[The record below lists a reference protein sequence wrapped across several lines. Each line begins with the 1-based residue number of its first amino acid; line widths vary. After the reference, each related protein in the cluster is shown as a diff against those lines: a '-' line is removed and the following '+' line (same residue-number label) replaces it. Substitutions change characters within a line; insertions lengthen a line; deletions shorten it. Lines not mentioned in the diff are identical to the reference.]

1 MAPPT
6 RHDTWLRQLHSAADT
21 SELSRPRALLLS
33 LTLGFL
39 GVDRFY
45 LGHGVLGLLKLL
57 TLGGYGI
64 WWVVDVLLIATGAL
78 RDAEGG
84 RLTKEW

>member
-1 MAPPT
+1 
-6 RHDTWLRQLHSAADT
+6 
-21 SELSRPRALLLS
+21 
-33 LTLGFL
+33 
-39 GVDRFY
+39 
-45 LGHGVLGLLKLL
+45 VLGLLQLR